1 VRRLIQIAL
10 LLLVLIPVG
19 GAVFETFDH
28 WDHAAEGG
36 DDLVFNILGVVVCL
50 ALTLLAGLLLR
61 LAVECSLAN
70 SWLPLVSLPLQIAS
84 SVETGQP
91 APCESP
97 PLALR
102 I

>member
-28 WDHAAEGG
+28 WDQAAEGG
-36 DDLVFNILGVVVCL
+36 DDLVFNVLGVVVCL
-50 ALTLLAGLLLR
+50 ALTLLAGFLLR
-61 LAVECSLAN
+61 LAVESSLAN
-70 SWLPLVSLPLQIAS
+70 SWLPLVLLPLKIVFF
-84 SVETGQP
+84 VETGRP
-91 APCESP
+91 VPSESP

>member
-1 VRRLIQIAL
+1 MRRLIQIAL

-28 WDHAAEGG
+28 WDQAAEGG
-36 DDLVFNILGVVVCL
+36 DDLVLSVLGVVAGL
-50 ALTLLAGLLLR
+50 ALTLLAGFLLR
-61 LAVECSLAN
+61 VAVVSSLAN
-70 SWLPLVSLPLQIAS
+70 SWLPLVLLPLKTAS
-84 SVETGQP
+84 SMETGPP